1 MDNSEPHHP
10 GTTAI
15 GWTEGPEPGR
25 FRLRQLACW
34 LPAAAI
40 GGVVIGWAAVVA
52 ERYYAPLVVFP
63 ILTGVVL
70 GGVLV
75 ALMRLGQVGHR
86 PTLAAGALLAI
97 LLAVA
102 GEHYVAFRQT
112 QNRLQREPEKMAML
126 RLIEQARKEAGE
138 EAPDAIPLPPT
149 DFVGYTCWLANHQGL
164 KLGSAWLRGSVV
176 WWIWALDAILLGIPG
191 LLLVAATARL
201 PYCNHCQRWYHAI
214 RSGKTA
220 PSTTRRLAVLL
231 GLEVPPEIRS
241 ARYRLIA
248 CQGGCGPTGLVLF
261 WEQPDGSFSSGYIW
275 LDWSGHREV
284 LSVLDEKR
292 EE

>member
-1 MDNSEPHHP
+1 MDNSQPPCP
-10 GTTAI
+10 GI
-15 GWTEGPEPGR
+15 TEGPQPGC
-25 FRLRQLACW
+25 FRLWQPACW

-40 GGVVIGWAAVVA
+40 TGVAIGWVAVVA

-70 GGVLV
+70 GGILVL
-75 ALMRLGQVGHR
+75 LMRLCRVGHR
-86 PTLAAGALLAI
+86 PTLAAGAVLAI
-97 LLAVA
+97 LLAIV
-102 GEHYVAFRQT
+102 GEHYVAFRQA

-138 EAPDAIPLPPT
+138 ETPESIPLPPG
-149 DFVGYTCWLANHQGL
+149 DFLGYTCWLANHQGL

-176 WWIWALDAILLGIPG
+176 WLLWALDAILLAIPSF
-191 LLLVAATARL
+191 LLVAATARL
-201 PYCNHCQRWYHAI
+201 PYCNHCQRWYHTN

-220 PSTTRRLAVLL
+220 PLTARQLA
-231 GLEVPPEIRS
+231 GLAGVEVPAEIRS
-241 ARYRLIA
+241 ARYRLIS
-248 CQGGCGPTGLVLF
+248 CQGGCGPSGLVLF

-275 LDWSGHREV
+275 LDLSGHREV
-284 LSVLDEKR
+284 LSVLDETR